1 MVISNEA
8 DMQLFIK
15 FLIYRLKTVDGIRGS
30 SAELLNKMNQKEIR
44 AYQKENEESKLTSKK
59 LKEINL
65 KNEHHICQK
74 VMMRYKIMKLRAK
87 ISFAALMKEMTIHE
101 LLVSQIHKSFTEIID
116 QSAHGKEK
124 TTNEEQEECVL
135 QAILDGEEG
144 ILAKLIEMKHFK
156 KLATEVITKGLAHE
170 EKVVHVK
177 VWKNGREIEST
188 LDLGKNIKTM
198 RAVQKLFRKG

>member
-30 SAELLNKMNQKEIR
+30 SSELLNKMNQKEIR
-44 AYQKENEESKLTSKK
+44 AYQRENGKSKLTSKK

-65 KNEHHICQK
+65 KNEYHICQK

-101 LLVSQIHKSFTEIID
+101 LFVSQIHKSFTEIID
-116 QSAHGKEK
+116 RSARHWQSKEK

-135 QAILDGEEG
+135 
-144 ILAKLIEMKHFK
+144 
-156 KLATEVITKGLAHE
+156 
-170 EKVVHVK
+170 
-177 VWKNGREIEST
+177 
-188 LDLGKNIKTM
+188 
-198 RAVQKLFRKG
+198 